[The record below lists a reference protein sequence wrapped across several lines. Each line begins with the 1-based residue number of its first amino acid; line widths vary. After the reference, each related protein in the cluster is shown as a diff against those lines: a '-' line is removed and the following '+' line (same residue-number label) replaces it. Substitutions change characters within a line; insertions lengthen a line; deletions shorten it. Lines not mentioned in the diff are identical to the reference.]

1 MQAIVE
7 IPAPFQTFD
16 VVRQRPPLLDARQR
30 GEDLAVAQQLRQRGV
45 HRALRLLRN
54 VSQYGMGFD
63 VPDARPI
70 PPGDQA
76 QQLGFAD
83 AVAPHQA
90 TARPIES
97 EIQRAEQRFAVS
109 KLAGQLM

>member
-1 MQAIVE
+1 MQTIVE
-7 IPAPFQTFD
+7 IPAPFQTID
-16 VVRQRPPLLDARQR
+16 IVRQRLPLLETRQR
-30 GEDLAVAQQLRQRGV
+30 GKHLAIAQQLGQRGV
-45 HRALRLLRN
+45 RGDLRLLRN
-54 VSQYGMGFD
+54 VSQCGMGFD
-63 VPDARPI
+63 VTVTRPI
-70 PPGDQA
+70 QPGDQA

-90 TARPIES
+90 TALPIES